1 MKPNLKPFALGL
13 LMGLSSLTVFAVAD
27 LKQFTAGSP
36 IVAEEVNSNFSVL
49 RTAVKALE
57 APVVTDRLADA
68 SVTQAKIAADPT
80 VKPGK
85 VLKTSDTGLVWGDDL
100 IGSGAGG
107 AQGPKGDP
115 GATGATGATGP
126 AGATGATGP
135 AGATGATGP
144 AGTQAT
150 SYSAGLGISLT
161 GNVIALAGNGVTS
174 DKISLPMVLDKTSN
188 VPVLSVSNNGGI
200 DGTAIKGT
208 GRFGISGQSDVVNGS
223 GVFGVFGGSGNGSA
237 VQGVLDG
244 QGGVAVRGVA
254 VFQAGSSAQFT
265 GGAGGTGTC
274 NFNGGAGWNCTS
286 DRNAKENF
294 KPIDTT
300 QVLEAVARMPVS
312 QWNMKG
318 DSKRSPHIGPMAQ
331 DFFAAFK
338 LGSSDTT
345 INTADAQG
353 VALAAIKG
361 LYEENQQLKTQLQL
375 LEERLV
381 KLERR

>member
-1 MKPNLKPFALGL
+1 MRRNLKPFALGL
-13 LMGLSSLTVFAVAD
+13 LMGLSSLTVFAIAD

-57 APVVTDRLADA
+57 APIVADRLADA

-85 VLKTSDTGLVWGDDL
+85 VLKTSDTGLVWSDDL
-100 IGSGAGG
+100 VGTGAGG

-115 GATGATGATGP
+115 GVAGP
-126 AGATGATGP
+126 AGPKGDPGTPAPTYT
-135 AGATGATGP
+135 AGAGV
-144 AGTQAT
+144 
-150 SYSAGLGISLT
+150 S
-161 GNVIALAGNGVTS
+161 LAGNTIGLANNGVTS
-174 DKISLPMVLDKTSN
+174 DKVSLPLYLENPASSAVLN
-188 VPVLSVSNNGGI
+188 VSNTNASPIGNGA
-200 DGTAIKGT
+200 AIKGI
-208 GRFGISGQSDVVNGS
+208 GRFGVIGQSDVVNGS
-223 GVFGVFGGSGNGSA
+223 GVFGDHGGNGDGFG
-237 VQGVLDG
+237 VQGVLEG
-244 QGGVAVRGVA
+244 TGVAVKGIA
-254 VFQAGSSAQFT
+254 VLTLGASAQFT
-265 GGAGGTGTC
+265 GGAGGTGSCT
-274 NFNGGAGWNCTS
+274 FNGGAGWNCTS

-294 KPIDTT
+294 KPISVT

-361 LYEENQQLKTQLQL
+361 LYEENQRLKTQLQS